1 MQNQQVPAICWIYYL
16 FCMNRL
22 TKRNLPFFWKSSL
35 FFCHET
41 RGIDFTCGKSRSLR
55 VCKPMTCKIPLGCFN
70 HWAMV
75 GLKAS
80 WAFKVSINLVT
91 GGLPLP
97 IAPLNAVVKIFEK
110 RDLKAPFLA
119 ITAYSTNSSCIW
131 RKLLKSLLFH
141 GVIVE
146 KYLSCK
152 VEEVQ
157 VF

>member
-1 MQNQQVPAICWIYYL
+1 
-16 FCMNRL
+16 
-22 TKRNLPFFWKSSL
+22 
-35 FFCHET
+35 
-41 RGIDFTCGKSRSLR
+41 
-55 VCKPMTCKIPLGCFN
+55 
-70 HWAMV
+70 MV